1 MDAREAVGDEIES
14 GLRILRNVD
23 AEVKGSLEKVLV
35 HFVFCL
41 LEAKDHHAI
50 GIIVV
55 PFGRRTVKVLHIGQR
70 PLFGDRHFGRQGQGS
85 APS

>member
-14 GLRILRNVD
+14 GVRILRNID
-23 AEVKGSLEKVLV
+23 AKVKGSLKEVLV
-35 HFVFCL
+35 DFVFCL

-55 PFGRRTVKVLHIGQR
+55 PFGGRTVEVLHIGQR
-70 PLFGDRHFGRQGQGS
+70 PLFGDRHLGRQGQGS
-85 APS
+85 PPS